1 MKKILFAYLIILSV
15 FFITCKSG
23 NNDLAALK
31 SETGSELGAMN
42 NELFKKMIFDYAP
55 GKQWENTSGKPI
67 IIDFYADWCVPC
79 RKLSP
84 IVEELAKEYAGK
96 IVVYKVDIDKERELA
111 ENMRITAVPSLMFI
125 PAQGK
130 PAVSRGLASKED
142 LVKTI
147 NQLLLINKSEEL

>member
-1 MKKILFAYLIILSV
+1 MKKILFAYLIIISV

-23 NNDLAALK
+23 NNDSAVLK
-31 SETGSELGAMN
+31 SETGSEVGAMS
-42 NELFKKMIFDYAP
+42 NELFKKMVFDYAP
-55 GKQWENTSGKPI
+55 GKQWENASGKPI

-125 PAQGK
+125 PAKGK
-130 PAVSRGLASKED
+130 PAVSRGLASKEE
-142 LVKTI
+142 LVQTI
-147 NQLLLINKSEEL
+147 NQLLLISKSEEL

>member
-1 MKKILFAYLIILSV
+1 MKKILFAFLIIISV
-15 FFITCKSG
+15 VFITCKSG
-23 NNDLAALK
+23 NNDSAVLK
-31 SETGSELGAMN
+31 SEKGSEVSAMS

-55 GKQWENTSGKPI
+55 GKQWENASGKPI

-79 RKLSP
+79 RTLSP
-84 IVEELAKEYAGK
+84 IVEDLAKEYAGK

-111 ENMRITAVPSLMFI
+111 ENMRITAVPTLMFI

-130 PAVSRGLASKED
+130 PAVSRGLVSKED
-142 LVKTI
+142 LIQTI

>member
-1 MKKILFAYLIILSV
+1 MKKILLALLIIIPV
-15 FFITCKSG
+15 VFITCKSG
-23 NNDLAALK
+23 NSDSAVLK
-31 SETGSELGAMN
+31 SETGSEVSAMS

-55 GKQWENTSGKPI
+55 GKQWENSSGKPI

-96 IVVYKVDIDKERELA
+96 LVVYKVDIDKERELA

-125 PAQGK
+125 PANGK
-130 PAVSRGLASKED
+130 PAISRGLISRKD
-142 LVKTI
+142 LVSAI
-147 NQLLLINKSEEL
+147 NELLLIK